1 MITTRTTAPGRT
13 TWHSPRLRRRAVG
26 SCGVRSASGKS
37 VLQTSDDRHGR
48 GQGGVSADQDQRPRL
63 AGAPAEGVSGA
74 EQVLTTL
81 AGLVAERI
89 AQRPPSP
96 RRVAL
101 TRQEAAEALGVS
113 VDHLERYV
121 LGELRVIH
129 CGRLVLV
136 PVGELDRWAND
147 HAAYALKQHQMR
159 RARTPDMTGWGV

>member
-1 MITTRTTAPGRT
+1 MITAGMTARGAVWR
-13 TWHSPRLRRRAVG
+13 SPLLSRGAVG
-26 SCGVRSASGKS
+26 SPGVRRQDR
-37 VLQTSDDRHGR
+37 LRIRDDRHRR
-48 GQGGVSADQDQRPRL
+48 GQRDVSAERGQRTRL
-63 AGAPAEGVSGA
+63 PDAPPDGVSGA
-74 EQVLTTL
+74 EQALAGL

-89 AQRPPSP
+89 AQRPPGP

-136 PVGELDRWAND
+136 PVGELDRWANE
-147 HAAYALKQHQMR
+147 HAVYALKQHQV
-159 RARTPDMTGWGV
+159 RAVRTQDMTGSGA

>member
-1 MITTRTTAPGRT
+1 MITTRTTAPGRP
-13 TWHSPRLRRRAVG
+13 WRSPLLPRRAVG
-26 SCGVRSASGKS
+26 SRGVRSASGQS
-37 VLQTSDDRHGR
+37 GLQSRDDRHGR
-48 GQGGVSADQDQRPRL
+48 GPGGFAAGHGQRPRL

-74 EQVLTTL
+74 EQVLATL

-89 AQRPPSP
+89 AQRPPDRP
-96 RRVAL
+96 RVAL

-147 HAAYALKQHQMR
+147 HAAYALKQHQVR
-159 RARTPDMTGWGV
+159 AARTLT